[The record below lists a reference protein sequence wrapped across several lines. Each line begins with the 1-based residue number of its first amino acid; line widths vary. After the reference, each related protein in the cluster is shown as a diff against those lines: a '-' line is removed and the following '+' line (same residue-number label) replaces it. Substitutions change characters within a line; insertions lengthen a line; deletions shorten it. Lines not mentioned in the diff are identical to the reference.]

1 MAKRSYGQY
10 CALARALDTV
20 GERWTL
26 LVVRELMLGPKRY
39 TDLLD
44 ALPGI
49 GTNLLADRLKELEQ
63 QGVVA
68 RTKLPPPAP
77 AAVYEL
83 TEYGRELEPAVVAL
97 TRWGSRE
104 LSRPRRG
111 EQFRPAWLGLA
122 MRAAFRPEAATGFN
136 EDYEFQIGSEVLH
149 ACVKDG
155 QLEVHRGPA
164 QDPDL
169 TFICDAR
176 TLRKIL
182 SGQLT
187 LTDAV
192 ADDEAR
198 MAGARSAL
206 ARCAEVFGL
215 TERSPEP
222 ATAAARKGL
231 S

>member
-1 MAKRSYGQY
+1 MAKRRYGQF

-26 LVVRELMLGPKRY
+26 LVVRELLLGPKRY
-39 TDLLD
+39 TDLID

-63 QGVVA
+63 RGVVK

-83 TEYGRELEPAVVAL
+83 TEYGRDLEPAVVAL

-104 LSRPRRG
+104 LSSPRRG
-111 EQFRPAWLGLA
+111 EHFRPAWLGIA
-122 MRAAFRPEAATGFN
+122 MMAAFRPEAAAGVSET
-136 EDYEFQIGSEVLH
+136 YEFRIGDEVLH
-149 ACVKDG
+149 ARVEDG
-155 QLEVHRGPA
+155 TLEVRQGPA
-164 QDPDL
+164 NEPDV
-169 TFICDAR
+169 TFISDAG

-182 SGQLT
+182 SARLT

-192 ADDEAR
+192 AHDEAQI
-198 MAGARSAL
+198 AGARAAL
-206 ARCAEVFGL
+206 ARCEEVFGL
-215 TERSPEP
+215 TNRSREP
-222 ATAAARKGL
+222 AAA
-231 S
+231 